1 MIQKK
6 YIYIYI
12 QRWRERFRERKR
24 APDMEEVFNGLPFSV
39 HFPILPV
46 GRR

>member
-1 MIQKK
+1 MSVCK
-6 YIYIYI
+6 
-12 QRWRERFRERKR
+12 RERDLEREREPLTWR
-24 APDMEEVFNGLPFSV
+24 RCLTTGLPFSV